1 MILFVCYTDISSAS
15 SGSMVRPR
23 MMYQAFLDLGYEVLL
38 LAGAQENRD
47 LRRRAVRRIYAELKR
62 KTPQFCYVEL
72 PSGPIFGAED
82 RKLLLYLKRLGVP
95 CAAFYRDAYY
105 RFATWWNVPLHKK
118 AVLRL
123 MHTADNLLLRRCCDI
138 VYFPSKTMAGLFS
151 FPRTGVLP
159 PACVERFNEPR
170 EAPRYCIYVGGL
182 SHRYGTDLLLLAF
195 DQLNRTGNY
204 PLTIVCREGEVH
216 EIPSAYRAQP
226 WLTVVH
232 ASGDALETYYAKA
245 DIGLYCGRR
254 DIYMDFAMP
263 VKVFE
268 YLSHGLAVVTT
279 DCIEI
284 ASFVRRN
291 GVGTVVHDN
300 ARSIASGVRE
310 LFSRPKLFHTCY
322 ENIVR
327 TVQEGNLWTHRAQQ
341 VIDDLSQNPDK
352 QAAN

>member
-170 EAPRYCIYVGGL
+170 EAPRSCIYVGGL
-182 SHRYGTDLLLLAF
+182 SHRYGKPTFCCL
-195 DQLNRTGNY
+195 
-204 PLTIVCREGEVH
+204 PLTSSTAPAITRSPLCAVRGRFMKFRPPTAPSRGLRLFTQAVTHLKRITRRPTSACTAAGGTSTWILPCRSRCLNTS
-216 EIPSAYRAQP
+216 P
-226 WLTVVH
+226 T
-232 ASGDALETYYAKA
+232 
-245 DIGLYCGRR
+245 GLR
-254 DIYMDFAMP
+254 
-263 VKVFE
+263 
-268 YLSHGLAVVTT
+268 
-279 DCIEI
+279 
-284 ASFVRRN
+284 
-291 GVGTVVHDN
+291 
-300 ARSIASGVRE
+300 
-310 LFSRPKLFHTCY
+310 
-322 ENIVR
+322 
-327 TVQEGNLWTHRAQQ
+327 W
-341 VIDDLSQNPDK
+341 
-352 QAAN
+352 